1 MRRRLRLWV
10 ATGGHRY
17 RAREE
22 AAKEEEEA
30 LEGWREKEVGPRA
43 AMETVAAVME
53 AATRVEVEMD

>member
-1 MRRRLRLWV
+1 MRRGLRLWV

-22 AAKEEEEA
+22 VVKEEEEA

-43 AMETVAAVME
+43 
-53 AATRVEVEMD
+53 VEGT